1 VIARTN
7 RALLLSLFALM
18 FTAPISHG
26 ALIYAISTVRDLV
39 SFDSATPGT
48 LLSNVGISGLG
59 AGEQLVGIDFRPSNG
74 LLYGVSVDAGNVGR
88 IYSLNTT
95 TGAATLASTLSTPL
109 PVQPGYGT
117 DFNPVVDR
125 LRIVSTGGL
134 NLRVNVDTGAV
145 TIDTPLTYAAG
156 DPRVGIPPTISG
168 SAYAN
173 NVAGA
178 LSTTLY
184 DVDIELHQL
193 DTQDPPNNGTLHT
206 IGNLG
211 VAPNSIERAGLDIL
225 TTGGTDTAFALLST
239 QTSDNGFFSV
249 NLGTGA
255 ATLVGNIGIIR
266 KDIED
271 IAAAPVIGPPGG
283 GGTPGTPLPPALFVA
298 IPGAAIAVVRARRWN
313 RGK

>member
-1 VIARTN
+1 
-7 RALLLSLFALM
+7 
-18 FTAPISHG
+18 
-26 ALIYAISTVRDLV
+26 
-39 SFDSATPGT
+39 
-48 LLSNVGISGLG
+48 
-59 AGEQLVGIDFRPSNG
+59 
-74 LLYGVSVDAGNVGR
+74 LLYGVSVDGSNIGR
-88 IYSLNTT
+88 IYTLNTT

-125 LRIVSTGGL
+125 LRIVSTSGL

-145 TIDTPLTYAAG
+145 TVDTALTYAVG
-156 DPRVGIPPTISG
+156 DPRFGIPPTISG
-168 SAYAN
+168 SAYSN

-206 IGNLG
+206 TGDLT
-211 VAPNSIERAGLDIL
+211 VTPNSIERAGLDIL
-225 TTGGTDTAFALLST
+225 TTGGTDSAFALLST
-239 QTSDNGFFSV
+239 QASDNGFYTV
-249 NLGTGA
+249 NLGSGA
-255 ATLVGNIGIIR
+255 ATFVGDIGIIR
-266 KDIED
+266 KQIED
-271 IAAAPVIGPPGG
+271 IAAAPVIGPPG

-298 IPGAAIAVVRARRWN
+298 IPGAAIAVIRARRWN